1 MSKIRTF
8 VLATSVFAISGL
20 ILANIPMAASSDTN
34 APAKPGFAR
43 GRMGPGFFGAPLIT
57 IALNHKSELNLTTD
71 QVTNLENI
79 RSHYQSQVT
88 PVQQQLSSMEKEI
101 ASLMQQTPANL
112 VQIKSKLQD
121 AEKYRTEL
129 RYLRIEALEN
139 GRSVLTDQQKEQ
151 LKILVRSR
159 HGHSR
164 RAPQGQPS

>member
-1 MSKIRTF
+1 MNKIRTF
-8 VLATSVFAISGL
+8 VLASSVFAISGL
-20 ILANIPMAASSDTN
+20 MLVNTPMAASSDTN
-34 APAKPGFAR
+34 PPAKPGFAR

-71 QVTNLENI
+71 QITSLENI
-79 RSHYQSQVT
+79 RSNYQSQAT
-88 PVQQQLSSMEKEI
+88 PAQQQLSGIEKEI
-101 ASLMQQTPANL
+101 GSLMQQTPANL

-151 LKILVRSR
+151 LKTLVRSQHR
-159 HGHSR
+159 RSR
-164 RAPQGQPS
+164 TPQGQPS

>member
-1 MSKIRTF
+1 MNKIRTF
-8 VLATSVFAISGL
+8 VLASSVFAISGL
-20 ILANIPMAASSDTN
+20 LLVNTSMAASSDTN
-34 APAKPGFAR
+34 PPAKPGFAR

-71 QVTNLENI
+71 QITSLENI
-79 RSHYQSQVT
+79 RSNYQSQAT
-88 PVQQQLSSMEKEI
+88 PAQQQLSGIEKEI
-101 ASLMQQTPANL
+101 GSLMQQTPANL

-151 LKILVRSR
+151 LKTLVRSQHR
-159 HGHSR
+159 RSR
-164 RAPQGQPS
+164 TPQGQPS

>member
-1 MSKIRTF
+1 MNKIRMF
-8 VLATSVFAISGL
+8 VLASSVFAISGL
-20 ILANIPMAASSDTN
+20 MLANTPMAASSDTN
-34 APAKPGFAR
+34 PPAKPGLAR

-71 QVTNLENI
+71 QVTSLENI
-79 RSHYQSQVT
+79 RSNYQSQVT
-88 PVQQQLSSMEKEI
+88 PAQQQLSSIEKEV

-129 RYLRIEALEN
+129 RYLRIEALET

-151 LKILVRSR
+151 LKTLVRSQ
-159 HGHSR
+159 HGRS

>member
-1 MSKIRTF
+1 
-8 VLATSVFAISGL
+8 
-20 ILANIPMAASSDTN
+20 
-34 APAKPGFAR
+34 
-43 GRMGPGFFGAPLIT
+43 MGPGFFGAPLIT

-88 PVQQQLSSMEKEI
+88 PVQQQLSSIEKEI

-121 AEKYRTEL
+121 AEKYRTDL

-151 LKILVRSR
+151 LKTLVRSR
-159 HGHSR
+159 RGHSR
-164 RAPQGQPS
+164 APHGQPS

>member
-1 MSKIRTF
+1 MNKIRTF
-8 VLATSVFAISGL
+8 VLASSVFAISGL
-20 ILANIPMAASSDTN
+20 MLVNTPMAASSDTN
-34 APAKPGFAR
+34 PPAKPGFAR

-71 QVTNLENI
+71 QITSLENI
-79 RSHYQSQVT
+79 RSNYQSQAT
-88 PVQQQLSSMEKEI
+88 PAQQQLSGIEKEI
-101 ASLMQQTPANL
+101 GSLTQQTPANL

-151 LKILVRSR
+151 LKTLVRSQHR
-159 HGHSR
+159 RSR
-164 RAPQGQPS
+164 TPQGQPS

>member
-1 MSKIRTF
+1 MNKIRTF
-8 VLATSVFAISGL
+8 MLASSVFAISGL
-20 ILANIPMAASSDTN
+20 MLVNTPMAASSDTN
-34 APAKPGFAR
+34 PPAKPGFAR

-71 QVTNLENI
+71 QITSLENI
-79 RSHYQSQVT
+79 RSNYQSQAT
-88 PVQQQLSSMEKEI
+88 PAQQQLSGIEKEI
-101 ASLMQQTPANL
+101 GSLMQQTPANL

-151 LKILVRSR
+151 LKTLLRSQHRRSR
-159 HGHSR
+159 T
-164 RAPQGQPS
+164 PQGQPS

>member
-1 MSKIRTF
+1 MNKIRTF
-8 VLATSVFAISGL
+8 VLASSVFAISGL
-20 ILANIPMAASSDTN
+20 MLVNMPMAASSDTN
-34 APAKPGFAR
+34 PPAKPGFAR

-71 QVTNLENI
+71 QITSLENI
-79 RSHYQSQVT
+79 RSNYQSQAT
-88 PVQQQLSSMEKEI
+88 PAQQQLSGIEKEI
-101 ASLMQQTPANL
+101 GSLTQQTPANL

-151 LKILVRSR
+151 LKTLVRSQHR
-159 HGHSR
+159 RSR
-164 RAPQGQPS
+164 TPQGQPS

>member
-8 VLATSVFAISGL
+8 VLAGSVFAISGL
-20 ILANIPMAASSDTN
+20 LFGNMSMAASSDSN
-34 APAKPGFAR
+34 PPAKRGFAR
-43 GRMGPGFFGAPLIT
+43 GRMGPGVFGAPLIS
-57 IALNHKSELNLTTD
+57 IALNHKSELNLSPD

-88 PVQQQLSSMEKEI
+88 PVQEQLSGIEKEI

-151 LKILVRSR
+151 LKTLLRSR

-164 RAPQGQPS
+164 APQGQPS

>member
-8 VLATSVFAISGL
+8 VLAGSMFAISGL
-20 ILANIPMAASSDTN
+20 MLVNTSMAASSDTN
-34 APAKPGFAR
+34 PATKPGFAR
-43 GRMGPGFFGAPLIT
+43 GRMGPGFMGAPLIT

-71 QVTNLENI
+71 QVTKLEDI
-79 RSHYQSQVT
+79 RSHYQSQLT
-88 PVQQQLSSMEKEI
+88 PVQQQLSGIEKEI

-151 LKILVRSR
+151 LKTLVRSQR
-159 HGHSR
+159 GHSR
-164 RAPQGQPS
+164 TPQSQPS